1 MPGLQMWSQVVDQ
14 LDKKTL
20 AKRLLDVHV
29 PLDLATIFRMLPK
42 TAKEIQAT
50 IKLRQV
56 PLPTTTKRMNV
67 LRKDGEMH
75 QHTINSVMYAAPAK
89 SGIFYSGAL
98 GRNKIMIGG
107 HPVMAIV
114 NAGSEII
121 FLPIKLCDK
130 LGLLTSPLQNNGNH
144 VVQSMTGDDKMLGL
158 IEKHADNNSRT
169 EDECTLLYKSLS
181 SRRGDLWYVSLDH
194 LLMPHMVRPK
204 LEPVDGHEQQ

>member
-14 LDKKTL
+14 LNKKTLALDKKTL

-29 PLDLATIFRMLPK
+29 PLDLAIIFRMLPK

-67 LRKDGEMH
+67 LRKDGKMH

-121 FLPIKLCDK
+121 LLPIKLCDK
-130 LGLLTSPLQNNGNH
+130 LILPLLFKT
-144 VVQSMTGDDKMLGL
+144 TATMLC
-158 IEKHADNNSRT
+158 KA
-169 EDECTLLYKSLS
+169 
-181 SRRGDLWYVSLDH
+181 
-194 LLMPHMVRPK
+194 
-204 LEPVDGHEQQ
+204 